1 MGVPL
6 RCPDY
11 SSVSK
16 RATSVSVCFKALRGE
31 IAHLVIDSTGL
42 KVSGVGEWKI
52 KKHGTER
59 RRIWRKLH
67 FAVDAKNHEI
77 ICADLSLNSSD
88 WWRAPVAAR
97 IRSAGPLR
105 LSFDLQIWPHQ
116 MPAAALAPGA
126 PRRFRDPSIKP
137 ECRLSR
143 MLTVAA
149 NGKPG
154 CVCGQPART

>member
-1 MGVPL
+1 MGLSL

-16 RATSVSVCFKALRGE
+16 RATSISVCFKALRGE
-31 IAHLVIDSTGL
+31 IAHLVIDSIGL
-42 KVSGVGEWKI
+42 KVSGEGEWKI
-52 KKHGTER
+52 KKRHRTPSHLVKVALCC
-59 RRIWRKLH
+59 ICKT
-67 FAVDAKNHEI
+67 HEI
-77 ICADLSLNSSD
+77 ICADLSLNRSD
-88 WWRAPVAAR
+88 WWRAPVTAR

-126 PRRFRDPSIKP
+126 PRRFREPSIKP

-149 NGKPG
+149 NGKSV